1 MPTGCA
7 TSGPVAVLRV
17 RLRSAGEV
25 VRVQDR
31 LRGTRVRDR
40 RRRPAAQRRRARVQ
54 PGRRRR
60 RRGGRDRGGRA
71 GRRPAAVQ
79 PRQARLAQLL
89 GLPVPTYGHV
99 PLVIGP
105 DGERLAKR
113 HGAVTLRERAAA
125 GATPAQTLSLL
136 AASAGLAEPAR
147 SSRPALVPRFDP
159 DRLPRS
165 PWRI

>member
-1 MPTGCA
+1 
-7 TSGPVAVLRV
+7 
-17 RLRSAGEV
+17 V

-31 LRGTRVRDR
+31 LRGSYASVIDDVVLRRNDGVPAYNLAVVVDDAAAGIEEVVRADDLL
-40 RRRPAAQRRRARVQ
+40 PSS
-54 PGRRRR
+54 
-60 RRGGRDRGGRA
+60 
-71 GRRPAAVQ
+71 

-99 PLVIGP
+99 PLVIGA

-113 HGAVTLRERAAA
+113 HGALTLRDRAAE
-125 GATPAQTLSLL
+125 GASPAETLSLL
-136 AASAGLAEPAR
+136 ATSAGLAEPGEVITA
-147 SSRPALVPRFDP
+147 SALVPRFDP